1 MTGRTRIP
9 LGIVVAGMI
18 AALTAACSPAE
29 QGVIKAQT
37 GEPVIVL
44 TEGECE
50 ATCPVYAMTLRPD
63 GSYLLHA
70 ERFVKDPGVHEGT
83 LDAAAWTAAE
93 EALEEASF
101 WTQAPEQTTSTLPS
115 CQRAPPVV
123 SITWR
128 TAEGRQ
134 KTLNYRVGCGDAA
147 IRQLVGQLR
156 AAMSFD
162 DLIWTDERFAPDGSR

>member
-1 MTGRTRIP
+1 MAGRIRIP
-9 LGIVVAGMI
+9 LGMALAGMI
-18 AALTAACSPAE
+18 AAVGGACSPSE

-44 TEGECE
+44 SEGACE

-70 ERFVKDPGVHEGT
+70 ERFVRDPGVHRGELG
-83 LDAAAWTAAE
+83 AAAWTKAE
-93 EALEEASF
+93 AALEEASF
-101 WTQAPEQTTSTLPS
+101 WTQAPEQTSSTLPS
-115 CQRAPPVV
+115 CQPDPPVV

-147 IRQLVGQLR
+147 IRAAVVDLR
-156 AAMSFD
+156 AAMSFQT
-162 DLIWTDERFAPDGSR
+162 LIWTDARFAPDGSR

>member
-83 LDAAAWTAAE
+83 LVAAAWTAAE

-115 CQRAPPVV
+115 CQSGPPVV

-134 KTLNYRVGCGDAA
+134 KTVNYRVGCGDAA
-147 IRQLVGQLR
+147 IRQVVGQLR

-162 DLIWTDERFAPDGSR
+162 ALIWPVERFAPDGSR

>member
-1 MTGRTRIP
+1 MTGRFRIP
-9 LGIVVAGMI
+9 LVSIV
-18 AALTAACSPAE
+18 AALAAACSPAE

-44 TEGECE
+44 SEGACE

-70 ERFVKDPGVHEGT
+70 ERFVRDPGVHEGK
-83 LDAAAWTAAE
+83 LDAGAWATSE

-101 WTQAPEQTTSTLPS
+101 WTQTPEQTASTLPS
-115 CQRAPPVV
+115 CQRGPPVV

-156 AAMSFD
+156 AAMSFE
-162 DLIWTDERFAPDGSR
+162 DLIWTDEQFAPDGSR

>member
-115 CQRAPPVV
+115 CQSGPPVV

-134 KTLNYRVGCGDAA
+134 KTVNYRVGCGDAA
-147 IRQLVGQLR
+147 IRQVVGQLR

-162 DLIWTDERFAPDGSR
+162 DLDLDRRALRPDGSR